1 MRSTLSHDKVFKW
14 AKAKVHVCSD
24 SVLCLGKMQ
33 EHSEANKQLKDQ
45 LQYLQRSN
53 GYQELN
59 GIDGKPKG
67 FEWYIFP
74 GHTTLQ
80 ILQEIQHRM
89 EVCQTSPKEF
99 EDRLIFRSMF
109 NNIDWTEKGST
120 KNVLRILQQST
131 ITQKK
136 LQLGHWSSHCMDR
149 CTHQDRSNSS
159 NQNQMLS

>member
-1 MRSTLSHDKVFKW
+1 MRATKTHDKVIKW

-59 GIDGKPKG
+59 GIDGKPME

-80 ILQEIQHRM
+80 ILQVIQDNM
-89 EVCQTSPKEF
+89 AVCQTSPKEF
-99 EDRLIFRSMF
+99 EDRLIFMSMF
-109 NNIDWTEKGST
+109 NYIDWTEKGNYKECTSNSVT
-120 KNVLRILQQST
+120 VKNYA
-131 ITQKK
+131 KK

-149 CTHQDRSNSS
+149 CSHQDRSSSS